1 MWGRESYDSPVV
13 DQAGGERMA
22 IEDLELNLFTSDPT
36 LLERGSDEEYE
47 RAAQALER
55 LADPRRL
62 RLLHAL
68 SLGEETPQRAAVW
81 AGVEQGYAERELQM
95 LALSGV
101 VERRERLRDGKTY
114 VYRPA
119 FTRAEHRARLSRD
132 LARGLVAE
140 FGDAALAAFS
150 AELDTVDASHR
161 AALRRVAQKDSR
173 GSR

>member
-1 MWGRESYDSPVV
+1 MDRLWKRRSATVRDIVVELARTRELAYTTVMTIMV
-13 DQAGGERMA
+13 RLHEKG
-22 IEDLELNLFTSDPT
+22 
-36 LLERGSDEEYE
+36 LLER
-47 RAAQALER
+47 
-55 LADPRRL
+55 
-62 RLLHAL
+62 
-68 SLGEETPQRAAVW
+68 V
-81 AGVEQGYAERELQM
+81 
-95 LALSGV
+95 
-101 VERRERLRDGKTY
+101 RDGKTY

-119 FTRAEHRARLSRD
+119 LTRAEHRARLSRD